1 MSNWSVWVVKSLP
14 KRLVS
19 RVVGWLVRL
28 ERPRLLARAAV
39 ACFARAF
46 RIDLSEA
53 QVPDGG
59 FPCISALFTRTLKPS
74 ARPVASGE
82 EMMVAPVDGVL
93 REHGPAVGHQWTVK
107 GLDMTLEELL
117 GGDPLIPRLKTGEV
131 YHFYLSPPDYHHIHS
146 PVEGTIVKSVYIP
159 GTLWPVNEWAV
170 NRIRGL
176 FSFNERLV
184 TWIESPFGLV
194 AVVMVGALNVGRMTV
209 TYDSWLTNSGR
220 LPDEPVR
227 VYVPGKRIGR
237 GERIGTFHMGSSVVL
252 VLEKRPPGA
261 LALTPLQGP
270 SRVGQALWR

>member
-1 MSNWSVWVVKSLP
+1 MP
-14 KRLVS
+14 K
-19 RVVGWLVRL
+19 
-28 ERPRLLARAAV
+28 
-39 ACFARAF
+39 
-46 RIDLSEA
+46 D
-53 QVPDGG
+53 G

-74 ARPVASGE
+74 ARPIALGE
-82 EMMVAPVDGVL
+82 HTVVCPVDGIL
-93 REHGPAVGHQWTVK
+93 REYGPARGHRWTVK

-117 GGDPLIPRLKTGEV
+117 GPDPLVSRLREGEV

-146 PVEGTIVKSVYIP
+146 PIEGTIVKSVYIP

-176 FSFNERLV
+176 FSFNERVV

-220 LPDEPVR
+220 TPSEFERHYATGKPVE
-227 VYVPGKRIGR
+227 R

-252 VLEKRPPGA
+252 VLEKRPPGKAA
-261 LALTPLQGP
+261 LSAHLGP
-270 SRVGQALWR
+270 TRVGQALWQ